1 MRQASI
7 LLNFETVSIFTLF
20 LLKGV
25 FHFRTIL
32 SIAHRHNCSDMLQYR
47 KISRIAPANGQR
59 ECIDMK
65 QLPVRILGIAPYE
78 GMRSAME
85 RVAEEYP
92 DVHTDVFTGDLEEG
106 AAIVQAHLEDNY
118 DCIISRGGTAR
129 MIRKVTDTPV
139 VEISL
144 TVYDVL
150 RTIKL
155 AENYSD
161 RYAIVGFSSITEPA
175 HTLCDLL
182 HNPIDIFTVHDT
194 QEIRP
199 LLTRLQQTGYRMVV
213 GDMVTHTIAQE
224 MGLNAF
230 LITSGAES
238 LHSAFRQAITLSGGF
253 RRLRLENL
261 FLNSIMREESEN
273 ILVLDQDGDVAYA
286 QPAEPNPELLA
297 LFREKLPE
305 IPGHTSLKFH
315 QNQRGRL
322 FRIVAQQLRMG
333 AERYYLYHYS
343 TGQIPLRGGKNGIR
357 SFSRSEC
364 EHLFNNSFYN
374 LSGALGE
381 LDRNISSLAAARQPV
396 MIIGET
402 GTGKEQIARLLYLR
416 SPLSSKP
423 YVVVDC
429 ALISDKSWDYL
440 MNHYNSPLNDN
451 SNTIHFQNFDCISGS
466 RAEELM
472 ALILST
478 DLAGRDRLLF
488 SCTCPD
494 GAPLPEAARKLM
506 QIITCIPLMLPTL
519 RSRQDEIPSLASLY
533 LGSLNLEMG
542 KQISGFDPQALEQL
556 RRYSWPDNYTQFK
569 RVLQELATLTNSY
582 YIRSSAVS
590 EILARERTTAAVPQA
605 AALPDQAQTLDQI
618 IRTAIEQALLA
629 NNGNQTAAA
638 KQLGI
643 GRTTMWRHL
652 NQGGK

>member
-1 MRQASI
+1 
-7 LLNFETVSIFTLF
+7 
-20 LLKGV
+20 
-25 FHFRTIL
+25 
-32 SIAHRHNCSDMLQYR
+32 
-47 KISRIAPANGQR
+47 
-59 ECIDMK
+59 MK
-65 QLPVRILGIAPYE
+65 QLPVRILGIAPFE

-92 DVHTDVFTGDLEEG
+92 DIHTDLFTGDLEEG
-106 AAIVQAHLEDNY
+106 AAIVRSHLEDNY

-129 MIRKVTDTPV
+129 MIRKVTDIPV

-144 TVYDVL
+144 SVYDVL

-161 RYAIVGFSSITEPA
+161 RYAIVGFPNITEPA

-182 HNPIDIFTVHDT
+182 QNQIDIVTVHDT
-194 QEIRP
+194 KEIRP
-199 LLTRLQQTGYRMVV
+199 ALTRLQQNGYRMVV

-238 LHSAFRQAITLSGGF
+238 LHGAFRQAITLSAGF

-261 FLNSIMREESEN
+261 FLSSIMREEAEN
-273 ILVLDQDGDVAYA
+273 ILVLDDTGEVVYA
-286 QPAEPNPELLA
+286 QPAEPGPELLSV
-297 LFREKLPE
+297 FRGKLPE

-322 FRIVAQQLRMG
+322 YRVVAQQLRMG
-333 AERYYLYHYS
+333 AAQYFLYHYS
-343 TGQIPLRGGKNGIR
+343 TAQIPLRSGKNGIR
-357 SFSRSEC
+357 SFSKSEC

-381 LDRNISSLAAARQPV
+381 LDRHISSLAVSRQPV

-429 ALISDKSWDYL
+429 ALTTEKGWDFL
-440 MNHYNSPLNDN
+440 LNHYSSPLND
-451 SNTIHFQNFDCISGS
+451 SGNTIHFQNFDSISTTH
-466 RAEELM
+466 AEELM
-472 ALILST
+472 DLILST
-478 DLAGRDRLLF
+478 DLSGRERLLF
-488 SCTCPD
+488 SCTCSD
-494 GAPLPEAARKLM
+494 GAALPETARKLM

-542 KQISGFDPQALEQL
+542 KQISGFDSHALEQL

-569 RVLQELATLTNSY
+569 RVMQELATLTTSY

-590 EILARERTTAAVPQA
+590 EILARERATAAVPHA
-605 AALPDQAQTLDQI
+605 AAVSAEPQTLDQV
-618 IRTAIEQALLA
+618 IRTAIEQALIQ

-652 NQGGK
+652 NQGSGK

>member
-1 MRQASI
+1 
-7 LLNFETVSIFTLF
+7 
-20 LLKGV
+20 
-25 FHFRTIL
+25 
-32 SIAHRHNCSDMLQYR
+32 
-47 KISRIAPANGQR
+47 
-59 ECIDMK
+59 MK

-92 DVHTDVFTGDLEEG
+92 DVHTDVFTGDLAEG

-273 ILVLDQDGDVAYA
+273 ILVLDQDGDVVYA

-297 LFREKLPE
+297 IFREKRSE
-305 IPGHTSLKFH
+305 IPSHTSLKFH
-315 QNQRGRL
+315 QNQRDRL

-343 TGQIPLRGGKNGIR
+343 TGQIPLRSGKNGIR
-357 SFSRSEC
+357 SFSKSEC

-381 LDRNISSLAAARQPV
+381 LDRKISSLASARQPV

-494 GAPLPEAARKLM
+494 ASPLPEGARKLM
-506 QIITCIPLMLPTL
+506 QIITCIPLTLPTL

-533 LGSLNLEMG
+533 LGSLNLSMG
-542 KQISGFDPQALEQL
+542 KQISGFDSNALEQL
-556 RRYSWPDNYTQFK
+556 RRYNWPDNYTQFK
-569 RVLQELATLTNSY
+569 RVLQELATLTSSY
-582 YIRSSAVS
+582 YIRSGAVS
-590 EILARERTTAAVPQA
+590 EILARERTTAAAPQTSV
-605 AALPDQAQTLDQI
+605 LPSEPQTLDQI
-618 IRTAIEQALLA
+618 IRAAIEQAMLQ

>member
-1 MRQASI
+1 
-7 LLNFETVSIFTLF
+7 
-20 LLKGV
+20 
-25 FHFRTIL
+25 
-32 SIAHRHNCSDMLQYR
+32 
-47 KISRIAPANGQR
+47 
-59 ECIDMK
+59 MK
-65 QLPVRILGIAPYE
+65 QLPVRILGIAPYD

-92 DVHTDVFTGDLEEG
+92 NIHTDVFTGDLEEG
-106 AAIVQAHLEDNY
+106 VAIVQKHLDDNY

-129 MIRKVTDTPV
+129 MIRNVTDIPV

-144 TVYDVL
+144 SVYDVL
-150 RTIKL
+150 RAIKL

-161 RYAIVGFSSITEPA
+161 RYAIVGFPNITEPA
-175 HTLCDLL
+175 HTLCDLMQYQ
-182 HNPIDIFTVHDT
+182 IDILTVHDT
-194 QEIRP
+194 KEILP
-199 LLTRLQQTGYRMVV
+199 TLTQLQQSGYRMVV

-238 LHSAFRQAITLSGGF
+238 LHGAFQQAISMSAGF
-253 RRLRLENL
+253 RRLRLENM
-261 FLNSIMREESEN
+261 FLSNIMREEAEN
-273 ILVLDQDGDVAYA
+273 ILVLDQLGDSVFAT
-286 QPAEPNPELLA
+286 PAEPHPELLA
-297 LFREKLPE
+297 IFRSKIFE
-305 IPGHTSLKFH
+305 IPAHTSLKFH

-322 FRIVAQQLRMG
+322 FRVVGQQIWVG
-333 AERYYLYHYS
+333 TSRYFLFHYS
-343 TGQIPLRGGKNGIR
+343 TAQIPLRSGKSGVR
-357 SFSRSEC
+357 SFSKSEC

-381 LDRNISSLAAARQPV
+381 LDRNISSMAAARQPI
-396 MIIGET
+396 MIIGEI
-402 GTGKEQIARLLYLR
+402 GSGKEQIARLLYLR
-416 SPLSSKP
+416 SPLNTKP
-423 YVVVDC
+423 FVVIDC
-429 ALISDKSWDYL
+429 SLANDKSWDFL
-440 MNHYNSPLNDN
+440 LNHYNSPLNDS
-451 SNTIHFQNFDCISGS
+451 SNTIHFQNFDCISPDN
-466 RAEELM
+466 AEELM

-478 DLAGRDRLLF
+478 DLASRERLLF

-542 KQISGFDPQALEQL
+542 KQISGFDSHALEQL

-569 RVLQELATLTNSY
+569 RVLQELATLTTSY

-590 EILARERTTAAVPQA
+590 EILARERSSCAATTRQA
-605 AALPDQAQTLDQI
+605 ATQQEPQTLDQI
-618 IRTAIEQALLA
+618 IRQAIEQALLA

-652 NQGGK
+652 NQGGGK